1 MMTTIKKTLDEL
13 SISKKRLLELKILQ
27 QALIDREN
35 SGKGTPLNMQ
45 KIIAKAKRKSGLLSS
60 NN

>member
-27 QALIDREN
+27 QALIDGEN
-35 SGKGTPLNMQ
+35 SGKSTPLNMQ
-45 KIIAKAKRKSGLLSS
+45 KIIAKAKRKAGLLSS